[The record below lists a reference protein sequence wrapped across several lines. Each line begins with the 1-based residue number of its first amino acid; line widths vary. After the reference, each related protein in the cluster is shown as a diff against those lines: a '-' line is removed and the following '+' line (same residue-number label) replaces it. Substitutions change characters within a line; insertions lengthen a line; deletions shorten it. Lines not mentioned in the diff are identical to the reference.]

1 MKKLIAMLT
10 ALMIMVCSAAM
21 AETIAPQFTGV
32 NTTEATYSV
41 GFNRDDIKDGVMNNV
56 TIYTEDVYDIAEVS
70 KMAVGDTF
78 EAAGKTITVETM
90 ETDEYGHININGGYD
105 TKEGYTLRPQD
116 EDEGNGWTTL
126 LDDDF
131 CTYTDRGVF
140 NLELAENVTFT
151 DYRDMTASAIFN
163 GEEAP
168 SFTGIEAVTKAIA
181 ESKDDSFYAN
191 NAEIRIEG
199 GKVVEIT
206 RRYVP

>member
-21 AETIAPQFTGV
+21 AETIAPQFTEV

-151 DYRDMTASAIFN
+151 DYRDMTDRKS
-163 GEEAP
+163 
-168 SFTGIEAVTKAIA
+168 
-181 ESKDDSFYAN
+181 
-191 NAEIRIEG
+191 
-199 GKVVEIT
+199 VV
-206 RRYVP
+206 